1 MKQLFKKYWFW
12 FVSVVLLYSI
22 YDYFEHILRPE
33 SVFEKLWLDW
43 LLFNIGAIG
52 SLLLT
57 VLGVKYLL
65 EAVLK
70 KQSLLFEL
78 TAIAIWI
85 VLYLNLIGPVLNTY
99 IWPPQDLFFQF
110 QYSSF
115 FVILTIYFVLR
126 IIINLVRKKPLL
138 G

>member
-12 FVSVVLLYSI
+12 FISVVLLYSI

-33 SVFEKLWLDW
+33 SVFEELWLDW
-43 LLFNIGAIG
+43 LFFNIGAIG
-52 SLLLT
+52 SLLFV

-65 EAVLK
+65 ELVLK
-70 KQSLLFEL
+70 KQSLLFEI
-78 TAIAIWI
+78 TAIAIWL
-85 VLYLNLIGPVLNTY
+85 VLYLNLIGPMLNTY

-110 QYSSF
+110 QFSSF

>member
-1 MKQLFKKYWFW
+1 MKQLLKKYWFW
-12 FVSVVLLYSI
+12 FVSIVLLYSI
-22 YDYFEHILRPE
+22 FDYFEHILRPE
-33 SVFEKLWLDW
+33 SVFEELWLDW

-52 SLLLT
+52 SLLLI
-57 VLGVKYLL
+57 VLGAKNLL

-85 VLYLNLIGPVLNTY
+85 VLYLNLIGPMLNTY

-110 QYSSF
+110 QFSSF

>member
-12 FVSVVLLYSI
+12 FVSVVMLYSI

-33 SVFEKLWLDW
+33 SVFEELWLDW

-52 SLLLT
+52 SLLLI
-57 VLGVKYLL
+57 VLGVKNLL

-85 VLYLNLIGPVLNTY
+85 VLYLNLFGPMLNTY
-99 IWPPQDLFFQF
+99 IWPPQDLFFRFQF
-110 QYSSF
+110 SSF